1 MTSAAAGR
9 IHFVV
14 LSDRTEPFA
23 GNAAA
28 LCAAAL
34 QAGADEALHYD
45 ADRLEADGFWQAHPH
60 IPRDAPRLGFGAWRP
75 FVLRRMLEQVAPED
89 VVILH
94 DAGSHATD
102 RLPAMPARLRL
113 LADLCAHVPQG
124 MIHGSALAATPQ
136 ESLLKQDCLIL
147 LGADSTEARR
157 AAFVSSGMLAYR
169 PGHAAFAFLD
179 DWQAACA
186 DPRLL
191 TDEPDR
197 HGAPNPA
204 MRRHA
209 QEEAIASILVH
220 RHAVPHFDLKAAAPD
235 LLEAVRKGRRQLADP
250 EAHLASIL
258 WVLERSGGTVD
269 DGLRLLAYLDGPGP
283 ARAVRNIGYKPVLDG
298 ELRRLGSG
306 WRARI
311 VTAHL
316 RHVVSE
322 NRVLSAMLHGLK
334 DAPEL
339 RDDFWQRATAH
350 ANRALTDLV
359 ISGGAADLAGMKRL
373 IRRAIT
379 DTLDE
384 MPLLSDELLGAC
396 IWARL
401 DLSAREVVRVARGAY
416 RTDDG
421 NEAMAEFVARIRAR
435 GFPQDDLLDGGDL
448 DEFTNRMRRLL
459 MDWLLL
465 DHL

>member
-1 MTSAAAGR
+1 MTPAAAGR

-14 LSDRTEPFA
+14 LSDRTEPYA

-34 QAGADEALHYD
+34 AAGADEALHYS

-75 FVLRRMLEQVAPED
+75 FVMRRMLERVAPD
-89 VVILH
+89 DMVILH

-113 LADLCAHVPQG
+113 LADLCARVPQG

-136 ESLLKQDCLIL
+136 ESLIKQDCLVL

-169 PGHAAFAFLD
+169 PGRAAFAFLD
-179 DWQAACA
+179 DWQSACA

-197 HGAPNPA
+197 HGAPNPE

-235 LLEAVRKGRRQLADP
+235 LLEAVGKARRQLADP
-250 EAHLASIL
+250 ETHLASIL
-258 WVLERSGGTVD
+258 WVLERSGGSVD
-269 DGLRLLAYLDGPGP
+269 DGLRLLAYLDGPRP
-283 ARAVRNIGYKPVLDG
+283 ARAVPNIGYKRALDG
-298 ELRRLGSG
+298 ELRRLGNG

-316 RHVVSE
+316 RHVVSG

-334 DAPEL
+334 DMPEW
-339 RDDFWQRATAH
+339 RDDFWQRATAL
-350 ANRALTDLV
+350 ANLALTDLLV
-359 ISGGAADLAGMKRL
+359 SGGSADLAGMKRL
-373 IRRAIT
+373 IRQAIT
-379 DTLDE
+379 GTLDD
-384 MPLLSDELLGAC
+384 MPLLSDELLGSC

-401 DLSAREVVRVARGAY
+401 DMSAREVVRNAQGAH
-416 RTDDG
+416 T
-421 NEAMAEFVARIRAR
+421 NEERKTVMAEFVAWLRAR

-448 DEFTNRMRRLL
+448 DEFTNRTRRLL